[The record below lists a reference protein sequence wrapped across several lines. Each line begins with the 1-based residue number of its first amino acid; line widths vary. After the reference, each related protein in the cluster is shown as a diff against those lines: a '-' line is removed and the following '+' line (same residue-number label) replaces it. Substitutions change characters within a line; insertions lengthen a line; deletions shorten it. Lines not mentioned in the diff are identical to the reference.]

1 MLRLVR
7 SLQTPTAA
15 PAEGAQATVAASQPA
30 STTVP
35 HPTQAPPKAPAWGAL
50 SERLLNR
57 LDQVEAAQIPTLQ
70 PGPAPAPTNRK

>member
-7 SLQTPTAA
+7 SLQTPTDA
-15 PAEGAQATVAASQPA
+15 PAKGAQATVPAGQPA
-30 STTVP
+30 STAAP
-35 HPTQAPPKAPAWGAL
+35 RPAQAPPKARAWGAL

-57 LDQVEAAQIPTLQ
+57 LDQVEAAQVPTLQ